1 MHALYKSLSWA
12 DSAWYRVERALL
24 LGSLVM
30 MTLLVFAD
38 VVLRSFT
45 RPVGK
50 TASFFLYLAER
61 SGPVDDATR
70 AAIVSSW
77 GPLAF
82 WTLFCLLCVGAVH
95 ASRTTLAARGG
106 LASASFAGSL
116 LRGGAA
122 VMFVFALVKA
132 LVWLFPTGLAGAQ
145 RFALGFMV
153 WAGFLGTSLATRARR
168 HIVLD
173 AVKKKLDPKAAPW
186 FSALGGLVTGAF
198 TLCLVWLAL
207 TKLTTE
213 IEEWRDIPNVGTFE
227 SLPIPVWVVTL
238 ALPVTLLSLALRF
251 LCYGLGELL
260 YGASLLVEPD
270 ELAREL
276 RRVDDAT
283 PAEAS
288 TVNSPA
294 MLYGAPHPT
303 EGRPTPREAT
313 S

>member
-1 MHALYKSLSWA
+1 MQALYKSLTWA
-12 DSAWYRVERALL
+12 DSVWCRVERVLL

-50 TASFFLYLAER
+50 TASFLLYLAES
-61 SGPVDDATR
+61 SGPVEDAAR
-70 AAIVSSW
+70 ADIVAMW

-82 WTLFCLLCVGAVH
+82 WTLLCVLCVGAVH
-95 ASRTTLAARGG
+95 ASRTTLATRAGNPPVPFG
-106 LASASFAGSL
+106 GSL
-116 LRGGAA
+116 LRGGAS
-122 VMFVFALVKA
+122 VFTVFATVKA
-132 LVWLFPTGLAGAQ
+132 LVWFFPTGLAGAQ

-173 AVKKKLDPKAAPW
+173 AVKKKLDAKAAPW
-186 FSALGGLVTGAF
+186 FSALSGLVTAAF

-227 SLPIPVWVVTL
+227 SLPIPVWLVTL
-238 ALPVTLLSLALRF
+238 ALPVTFLSLALRF

-260 YGASLLVEPD
+260 YGPSLLVEPD

-276 RRVDDAT
+276 RRLDDAT
-283 PAEAS
+283 HQEAS
-288 TVNSPA
+288 DVVAPA
-294 MLYGAPHPT
+294 LLYGAPHPT
-303 EGRPTPREAT
+303 EGRPTRREVVP
-313 S
+313 